1 MPLIILSP
9 RLAPAPLPPACSR
22 GAVPETSCAGAS
34 SGRGVSVFV
43 VRVGVVEVGLFDRTS
58 VDPFIRSSSLN
69 EGEAPTAAAP
79 RMGSRTGG
87 IATSVPDGLRLLQKG
102 V

>member
-1 MPLIILSP
+1 
-9 RLAPAPLPPACSR
+9 
-22 GAVPETSCAGAS
+22 VPESSWAGVS

-43 VRVGVVEVGLFDRTS
+43 VLRAGLFEVVLFDRTS

-79 RMGSRTGG
+79 ARSGQ
-87 IATSVPDGLRLLQKG
+87 PDGWIAIA
-102 V
+102 VPEA

>member
-1 MPLIILSP
+1 MPLIIRSP
-9 RLAPAPLPPACSR
+9 CAAPLPPACSR
-22 GAVPETSCAGAS
+22 EVVPATSWAGVS

-43 VRVGVVEVGLFDRTS
+43 LREGLLEVVLFDRTS

-79 RMGSRTGG
+79 GG
-87 IATSVPDGLRLLQKG
+87 QPNGWIATSVPRLYVVVG
-102 V
+102 CAAPS